1 MAACA
6 TEPSKGTDMQNDIA
20 SPIKKVLDDGV
31 MTVQINRPQKKNAVT
46 LAMWKELAQLFRSLE
61 GDSNVRVVVLAGAG
75 DCFSAGADI
84 SEFSQVRAT
93 PEQVAIYED
102 AVDGAL
108 SAIAK
113 LPKPT
118 IAAVSG
124 VCFAGGLALAA
135 SADFRVADAT
145 AKFSVSA
152 VRMGLVYNISKCARL
167 YQIVGLVQAKRILL
181 TGQRFSAQ
189 EALSLGL
196 VDQVADEDALR
207 TAQVLAGALIEGAPL
222 AIEGI
227 KSILEALATDTVDAR
242 RLDLERR
249 IRAADAS
256 EDHREA
262 VHAFAEK
269 RRPMFQGR

>member
-6 TEPSKGTDMQNDIA
+6 IELMKEPDVQNDIA
-20 SPIKKVLDDGV
+20 LPLKWVLNDGV

-46 LAMWKELAQLFRSLE
+46 LAMWRELAQLFRSLE
-61 GDSNVRVVVLAGAG
+61 GNSNVRVVILAGAG

-93 PEQVAIYED
+93 PEQVANYEE

-108 SAIAK
+108 AAIAS

-124 VCFAGGLALAA
+124 VCLAGGVALAA
-135 SADFRVADAT
+135 SADFRVADPT
-145 AKFSVSA
+145 AQFSVSA
-152 VRMGLVYNISKCARL
+152 ARMGLVYNISKCARL

-181 TGQRFSAQ
+181 TGQKFSAQ
-189 EALSLGL
+189 EAFSLGL
-196 VDQVADEDALR
+196 VDQVADQNALGV
-207 TAQVLAGALIEGAPL
+207 AHVLAGALIEGAPL
-222 AIEGI
+222 AVEGI

-249 IRAADAS
+249 IGAADAS

-262 VHAFAEK
+262 VRAFAEK
-269 RRPMFQGR
+269 RRPVFRGR

>member
-1 MAACA
+1 MQTEIA
-6 TEPSKGTDMQNDIA
+6 T
-20 SPIKKVLDDGV
+20 PIKTALNDGV

-46 LAMWKELAQLFRSLE
+46 LSMWRELGQLFRSLE
-61 GDSNVRVVVLAGAG
+61 GERNVRVVVLAGAG

-84 SEFSQVRAT
+84 SEFPKVRAT
-93 PEQVAIYED
+93 PEQVAKYEE

-108 SAIAK
+108 SAIASS
-113 LPKPT
+113 PKPT

-152 VRMGLVYNISKCARL
+152 VRMGLVYNTSKCSRL

-181 TGQRFSAQ
+181 TGDKFSAQ
-189 EALSLGL
+189 EALAFGL
-196 VDQVADEDALR
+196 VDKIDDGDALV
-207 TAQVLAGALIEGAPL
+207 AAHVLAGALIEGAPL

-227 KSILEALATDTVDAR
+227 KSILEALATGTVDAK

-249 IRAADAS
+249 IAAADAS

-262 VHAFAEK
+262 VLAFAAK
-269 RRPMFQGR
+269 RRPAFRGR

>member
-6 TEPSKGTDMQNDIA
+6 IELMKEPDVQNDIA
-20 SPIKKVLDDGV
+20 LPLKWVLNDGV

-46 LAMWKELAQLFRSLE
+46 LAMWRELAQLFRSLE
-61 GDSNVRVVVLAGAG
+61 GNSNIRVVILAGAG

-93 PEQVAIYED
+93 PEQVANYEE

-108 SAIAK
+108 AAIAS

-124 VCFAGGLALAA
+124 VCLAGGVALAA
-135 SADFRVADAT
+135 SADFRVADPT
-145 AKFSVSA
+145 AQFSVSA
-152 VRMGLVYNISKCARL
+152 ARMGLVYNISKCARL

-181 TGQRFSAQ
+181 TGQKFSAQ
-189 EALSLGL
+189 EAFSLGL
-196 VDQVADEDALR
+196 VDQVADQNALGV
-207 TAQVLAGALIEGAPL
+207 AHVLAGALIEGAPL

-249 IRAADAS
+249 IGAADAS

-262 VHAFAEK
+262 VRAFAEK
-269 RRPMFQGR
+269 RRPVFRGR

>member
-6 TEPSKGTDMQNDIA
+6 IELMKEPDVQNDIA
-20 SPIKKVLDDGV
+20 LPLKWVLNDGV

-46 LAMWKELAQLFRSLE
+46 LAMWRELAQLFRSLE
-61 GDSNVRVVVLAGAG
+61 GNSNVRVVILAGAG

-93 PEQVAIYED
+93 PEQVANYEE

-108 SAIAK
+108 AAIVS

-124 VCFAGGLALAA
+124 VCLAGGVALAA
-135 SADFRVADAT
+135 SADFRVADPT
-145 AKFSVSA
+145 AQFSVSA
-152 VRMGLVYNISKCARL
+152 ARMGLVYNISKCARL

-181 TGQRFSAQ
+181 TGQKFSAQ
-189 EALSLGL
+189 EAFSLGL
-196 VDQVADEDALR
+196 VDQVADQNALGV
-207 TAQVLAGALIEGAPL
+207 AHVLAGALIEGAPL

-249 IRAADAS
+249 IGAADAS

-262 VHAFAEK
+262 VRAFAEK
-269 RRPMFQGR
+269 RRPVFRGR

>member
-1 MAACA
+1 
-6 TEPSKGTDMQNDIA
+6 MQNDITP
-20 SPIKKVLDDGV
+20 PIKRVLNDGV

-46 LAMWKELAQLFRSLE
+46 LAMWRELAQLFRSLE
-61 GDSNVRVVVLAGAG
+61 GDSNVRVVILAGSG

-93 PEQVAIYED
+93 PDQVANYEE

-108 SAIAK
+108 SAIAS

-118 IAAVSG
+118 IAAISG
-124 VCFAGGLALAA
+124 VCFAGGVALAA

-181 TGQRFSAQ
+181 TGQKFSAR
-189 EALSLGL
+189 EALDLGL
-196 VDQVADEDALR
+196 VDQVADENALG
-207 TAQVLAGALIEGAPL
+207 TAHVLAGALIEGAPL

-249 IRAADAS
+249 IGAADAS

-262 VHAFAEK
+262 VRAFAEK
-269 RRPMFQGR
+269 RRPAFRGR